1 MHAPSDHELASRLR
15 EAGVTPTTQ
24 RLRVA
29 RVLLERDQH
38 LSAEQVMAR
47 LKASGQRPVSKATV
61 YNTLGLFAQV
71 GLVRQ
76 VFADPTRVLYD
87 SNVSDHHH
95 LYDVDS
101 GELTDVSHESVHV
114 QGLPELTD
122 DMELAGVDVII
133 KVRSRRR

>member
-1 MHAPSDHELASRLR
+1 
-15 EAGVTPTTQ
+15 
-24 RLRVA
+24 
-29 RVLLERDQH
+29 
-38 LSAEQVMAR
+38 MAR

-61 YNTLGLFAQV
+61 YTTLGLFAQV

-101 GELTDVSHESVHV
+101 CELTDISRESVHV